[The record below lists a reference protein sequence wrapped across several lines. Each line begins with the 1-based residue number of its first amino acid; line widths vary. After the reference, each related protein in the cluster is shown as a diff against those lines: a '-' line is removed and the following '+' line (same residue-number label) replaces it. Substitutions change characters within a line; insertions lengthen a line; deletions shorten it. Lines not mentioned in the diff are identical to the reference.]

1 MLVYSPKLD
10 GYFYT
15 PQSQKEDGIEK
26 PFRVKLRLLTVEET
40 AELQDLLVTRTA
52 TEVKSNYGMYFVQAC
67 YKGITEWENMEEA
80 ESKPLAMGKTALGR
94 INTDSLNMI
103 PYSMIE
109 EIGTVI
115 VSVSENPKNISVFA
129 DK

>member
-1 MLVYSPKLD
+1 MLVYNQKLD

-15 PQSQKEDGIEK
+15 PQNQKENGIEK
-26 PFRVKLRLLTVEET
+26 PFRIKLRLLTVEET
-40 AELQDLLVTRTA
+40 AELQDILVTRTA

-67 YKGITEWENMEEA
+67 YKGITDWENMEDING
-80 ESKPLAMGKTALGR
+80 KPIVMGKTPLSR

-115 VSVSENPKNISVFA
+115 VAVSENPKTLSVFA

>member
-15 PQSQKEDGIEK
+15 PQSQKEEGIEK
-26 PFRVKLRLLTVEET
+26 PFRVKLKVLSVEEV
-40 AELQDLLVTRTA
+40 AQLQDVLVTRTA

-67 YKGITEWENMEEA
+67 YKGITDWENMEDSDGKSIVM
-80 ESKPLAMGKTALGR
+80 SKSVTGT
-94 INTDSLNMI
+94 INSDSLNMI
-103 PYSMIE
+103 PYQMIE

-115 VSVSENPKNISVFA
+115 LSVSENPKNISVFA

>member
-80 ESKPLAMGKTALGR
+80 KGKPLAMGKTALGR

>member
-1 MLVYSPKLD
+1 MLVYSPKLE

-26 PFRVKLRLLTVEET
+26 PFRVKLRLLTVEEN

-67 YKGITEWENMEEA
+67 YKGITEWEGMEDA
-80 ESKPLAMGKTALGR
+80 ESKPLAMSKTVLGR

-115 VSVSENPKNISVFA
+115 VSVSENPKNLSVFA

>member
-1 MLVYSPKLD
+1 MLVYSPKLE

-26 PFRVKLRLLTVEET
+26 PFKVKLRVLSVEEV

-67 YKGITEWENMEEA
+67 FKGITEWEGMEGA
-80 ESKPLAMGKTALGR
+80 DGKAITMSKTPAGR
-94 INTDSLNMI
+94 ISTDALNMI
-103 PYSMIE
+103 PYQMIE

>member
-1 MLVYSPKLD
+1 MLVYNQKLD

-15 PQSQKEDGIEK
+15 PQNQKENGIEK
-26 PFRVKLRLLTVEET
+26 PFRIKLRLLTVEET
-40 AELQDLLVTRTA
+40 AELQDILVTRTA

-67 YKGITEWENMEEA
+67 YKGITDWENMEDING
-80 ESKPLAMGKTALGR
+80 KPIVMGKTPLSR

-115 VSVSENPKNISVFA
+115 VSVSENPKTLSVFA

>member
-67 YKGITEWENMEEA
+67 YKGITDWENMEEV
-80 ESKPLAMGKTALGR
+80 EGKPLAMSKTALGR